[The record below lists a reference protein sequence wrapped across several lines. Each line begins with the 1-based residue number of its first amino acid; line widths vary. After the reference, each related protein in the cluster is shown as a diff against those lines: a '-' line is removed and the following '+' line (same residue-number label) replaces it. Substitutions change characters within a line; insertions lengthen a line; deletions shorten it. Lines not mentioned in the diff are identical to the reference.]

1 MNDITFFNSLIILLS
16 IFFIGAILFALV
28 HALKKTRRSLKSV
41 FVVGII
47 MLLWLSGIAILNL
60 KTEAITKELLL
71 GISIPVI
78 LGVLL
83 LLWKPYNEVIKIIT
97 QEQYMKLQAFRIL
110 FGALILAEAFFSDLP
125 AWFRNLTG
133 LGDIA
138 AGIAGLVAFFL
149 IVRFGVKQWQVIV
162 ANSIGILDFLIVL
175 PLVLFVVFVDTP
187 VGLTLYLI
195 PLFAVPLFILQII
208 YSLTNLRTLQ
218 LG

>member
-41 FVVGII
+41 FVVAII
-47 MLLWLSGIAILNL
+47 MLLWLSGIAILNSN
-60 KTEAITKELLL
+60 TEAITKELLL

-78 LGVLL
+78 LGVIL
-83 LLWKPYNEVIKIIT
+83 LLWKPYKEVIKVIP

-110 FGALILAEAFFSDLP
+110 FGALILAEAFFSYLP
-125 AWFRNLTG
+125 AWFRNLAG

-175 PLVLFVVFVDTP
+175 PLGLFVVFVDTP
-187 VGLTLYLI
+187 IGLTIYLI

-208 YSLTNLRTLQ
+208 YSLINLKTQ
-218 LG
+218 QSG

>member
-1 MNDITFFNSLIILLS
+1 MNDLIIFNSSILLLS
-16 IFFIGAILFALV
+16 IIFIGAILFVLAR
-28 HALKKTRRSLKSV
+28 ALKRTRRSLMSV

-47 MLLWLSGIAILNL
+47 MLLWLSGIAILNF

-78 LGVLL
+78 LGVIL
-83 LLWKPYNEVIKIIT
+83 LLWKPYKEVITVIP

-110 FGALILAEAFFSDLP
+110 FGALILVEAFFSDLP
-125 AWFRNLTG
+125 AWFRNLAG

-138 AGIAGLVAFFL
+138 AGIAGLVAYFL

-175 PLVLFVVFVDTP
+175 PLGLFVVFVDTP
-187 VGLTLYLI
+187 VGLTIYLI

-208 YSLTNLRTLQ
+208 YSLTNLKTLQ
-218 LG
+218 SE

>member
-1 MNDITFFNSLIILLS
+1 MNDITIFNSSILLLS
-16 IFFIGAILFALV
+16 IIFIGAILFVLA
-28 HALKKTRRSLKSV
+28 HALKKTRRSLMSV
-41 FVVGII
+41 FVVAII
-47 MLLWLSGIAILNL
+47 MLLWLSGIAILNF

-83 LLWKPYNEVIKIIT
+83 LLWKPYKEVITVIP

-110 FGALILAEAFFSDLP
+110 FGALILAEAFFSALP
-125 AWFRNLTG
+125 AWFRNLAG
-133 LGDIA
+133 LGDIT

-175 PLVLFVVFVDTP
+175 PLGLFVVFVDTP
-187 VGLTLYLI
+187 VGLTIYLI

-208 YSLTNLRTLQ
+208 YSLTYLKTQQSR
-218 LG
+218 

>member
-1 MNDITFFNSLIILLS
+1 MNDITIFNSSILLLLII
-16 IFFIGAILFALV
+16 FIGAILFVLA

-41 FVVGII
+41 FVVAII
-47 MLLWLSGIAILNL
+47 MLLWLSGIAILNF
-60 KTEAITKELLL
+60 KTEAITNELLL

-83 LLWKPYNEVIKIIT
+83 LLWKPYKEVIKAIP

-110 FGALILAEAFFSDLP
+110 FGAMILAEAFFSDLP
-125 AWFRNLTG
+125 AWFRNLAG

-149 IVRFGVKQWQVIV
+149 IVRFGVKQWQVIA

-175 PLVLFVVFVDTP
+175 PLGLFVVSVDTP
-187 VGLTLYLI
+187 VGLTIYLI

-208 YSLTNLRTLQ
+208 YSLTNLKTLQ